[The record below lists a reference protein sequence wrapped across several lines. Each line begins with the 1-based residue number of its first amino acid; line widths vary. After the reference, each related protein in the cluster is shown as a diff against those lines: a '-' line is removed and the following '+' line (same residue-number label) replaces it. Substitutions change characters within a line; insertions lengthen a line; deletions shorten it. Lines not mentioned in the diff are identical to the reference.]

1 MTNAVATRRCSTR
14 TGSSIRVNRD
24 AKRVNRVRVF
34 FGETENVSKFGAPC
48 ARRTVYGD
56 SLLPELENGI
66 VRKCMEELGDS
77 LRGEMICLEPALT
90 CQLCPRPYV

>member
-1 MTNAVATRRCSTR
+1 MEAVARWGIGSGRLSHRLEQSDGSEDMTNAVATRRCSTR

-24 AKRVNRVRVF
+24 AKRVHRVRVF

-56 SLLPELENGI
+56 SPPVETE
-66 VRKCMEELGDS
+66 S
-77 LRGEMICLEPALT
+77 
-90 CQLCPRPYV
+90 